1 MTFFSKA
8 GRLIECNT
16 CNKVLRG
23 YNFILKQHL
32 KANHKSLWASYL
44 CKLGKG
50 MRENENLSGEPLMT
64 HSRFL
69 KCQVGY
75 VSAEGVNLS
84 LLLPE
89 SRMTREHISQDDLVV
104 EEAFDGFKGRIQKE
118 YNGDTCGPYMGPYDQ
133 SEEIPLK
140 LQLSKSGL
148 NFQSYTEFRHSDS
161 ECQSFFIN

>member
-1 MTFFSKA
+1 MSTPTLTVNISRNKKLANVIMTFFSKA

-16 CNKVLRG
+16 CNKVLRR

-50 MRENENLSGEPLMT
+50 MRENENLSDEHSMT
-64 HSRFL
+64 HSSFL

-89 SRMTREHISQDDLVV
+89 SRMTREYF
-104 EEAFDGFKGRIQKE
+104 ER
-118 YNGDTCGPYMGPYDQ
+118 
-133 SEEIPLK
+133 
-140 LQLSKSGL
+140 
-148 NFQSYTEFRHSDS
+148 
-161 ECQSFFIN
+161 